1 MRNEA
6 DLAELA
12 RLMGYRDGVELLHHF
27 AQYVRL
33 AEDAGPLLRAQE
45 QLQIN
50 EGRRQQVLEHT
61 RPLLAITGASDITP
75 ELLDRVAQDARRSLA
90 ARQRLADLDRGL
102 GRVEDERRTI
112 EATALALHEK
122 AVALVTSA
130 GIPFDAT
137 RGWPWHVAELK
148 RLLEG
153 RVRHAMVMDELIPAA
168 RRRLLPE
175 SELGQLRRQLEMFV
189 MSGETPESVRPVERI
204 EADVVASRSR
214 LDDVQR
220 RRGDLRVEVE
230 EAWRTHAQ
238 RRPNSSRSRTDSV
251 ARSSARVCSRMRSSV
266 RTRRSRRSRPTRI
279 ASGPTS

>member
-1 MRNEA
+1 MLFRSECVVGLLVLGAQLRRDEHEEAYHALTEAQARVNELHLRRMRNEA

-75 ELLDRVAQDARRSLA
+75 ELLDRIAQDARRSLA

-112 EATALALHEK
+112 EATALALME
-122 AVALVTSA
+122 
-130 GIPFDAT
+130 DM
-137 RGWPWHVAELK
+137 
-148 RLLEG
+148 LLG
-153 RVRHAMVMDELIPAA
+153 AK
-168 RRRLLPE
+168 
-175 SELGQLRRQLEMFV
+175 
-189 MSGETPESVRPVERI
+189 
-204 EADVVASRSR
+204 
-214 LDDVQR
+214 
-220 RRGDLRVEVE
+220 
-230 EAWRTHAQ
+230 
-238 RRPNSSRSRTDSV
+238 
-251 ARSSARVCSRMRSSV
+251 
-266 RTRRSRRSRPTRI
+266 
-279 ASGPTS
+279 